1 MKEQDDFLSVM
12 TRRFACKL
20 FDQSSSLSDEDAAFI
35 LECAR
40 LSPSS
45 FGIEHWHFYAVRSR
59 AKITS
64 LRAACF
70 DQDAVGTA
78 SLAVVAVCRKGSAY
92 RPDSAFIASRG
103 SRFPGGLKVFVD
115 DYRGYFEYLDSA
127 GLTDSWARAQCYIPC
142 ANMMTGAAA
151 AGIDSCAIEGFDD
164 GKVLDLLGLDPE
176 LWQTAIVTVFGHA
189 ASDEPREKIRMAAR
203 EIITYV

>member
-1 MKEQDDFLSVM
+1 MK
-12 TRRFACKL
+12 RRFACKL
-20 FDQSSSLSDEDAAFI
+20 YDASRPLSDGDSAFI

-45 FGIEHWHFYAVRSR
+45 FGIEHWHFFAVRSGT
-59 AKITS
+59 KITA

-78 SLAVVAVCRKGSAY
+78 SLAVVAVCRKGIAY
-92 RPDSAFIASRG
+92 RPDSEFIAERG
-103 SRFPGGLKVFVD
+103 SRFPGGLTVFVD
-115 DYRGYFEYLDSA
+115 DYRGYFEFLDSN

-142 ANMMTGAAA
+142 ANMMTGAAT
-151 AGIDSCAIEGFDD
+151 AGIDSCAIEGLNDLDFEVKE
-164 GKVLDLLGLDPE
+164 GEVLGLLGLDPDV
-176 LWQTAIVTVFGHA
+176 WQTAIITVFGYA
-189 ASDEPREKIRMAAR
+189 ASNEPREKIRMDAR